1 MDDIKVSKT
10 QENKIQS
17 QYIAKQVSSGLS
29 LRFNVVVGVLKGV
42 AAGVILVPETEG
54 GTVGPCKSP

>member
-17 QYIAKQVSSGLS
+17 QYTAKQVSSGLS
-29 LRFNVVVGVLKGV
+29 LGLNVVVGVLKGV
-42 AAGVILVPETEG
+42 AAKVILVPEAEG